1 MQDLRYALRA
11 LLRNPVVTCV
21 ALISIALGIGANT
34 AIFSV
39 MNALVLRPLPVR
51 NPEQLVSIYT
61 ISPEKADSKNPISL
75 AMYEEIERRE
85 TSLGQVFA
93 WNGGGLNS
101 FEAGGQYFAGA
112 TSRVSGNYFSALGI
126 EPLLGRLIEPRDVA
140 LRVGGPR
147 KWQC

>member
-1 MQDLRYALRA
+1 MRDLRYAFRA
-11 LLRNPVVTCV
+11 LLRNPVLTCV
-21 ALISIALGIGANT
+21 ALISVALGIGANT

-39 MNALVLRPLPVR
+39 MNALMLRPLPVR
-51 NPEQLVSIYT
+51 NPEQLVSVYT

-101 FEAGGQYFAGA
+101 FAADGPYFAGG
-112 TSRVSGNYFSALGI
+112 TRPGSGNY
-126 EPLLGRLIEPRDVA
+126 
-140 LRVGGPR
+140 
-147 KWQC
+147 